1 MGLREDITGGIIT
14 AMKQGEKLRL
24 STLRLL
30 LAAVKNKEIEMK
42 KELSDGEIQS
52 VVATLLRQSKD
63 SIEQFK
69 KGGRDDLAEK
79 EEKEAGI
86 LQAFMPAQL
95 SAEEIRALVT
105 GKIDEVG
112 AEGMGDMG
120 RVMKVVMPEIKGRS
134 DGGTVKDIVKD
145 LLGG

>member
-1 MGLREDITGGIIT
+1 
-14 AMKQGEKLRL
+14 MKQGEKLRL